1 MRQKVKFF
9 FLLAFCFVYIY
20 IFKILILSY
29 RCDTGST
36 SLHVASLAGRAEV
49 VEMLLKKGAKVDER
63 RTDGSTPLHLACAR
77 GHTKVVQCLIAYGAD
92 AQLRTEYRQQ
102 TPLHLACSDSRVETA
117 EIVEI
122 LLNYGVDNSTEEASD
137 EVVYPKSAKRIAIDE
152 KDADGH
158 SSLHLACIWH
168 RPKEAEVLLKHGSD
182 VQTVPTSGKYSRPIL
197 ELLWENGWRRPYL
210 AVAARE
216 REHASIQ
223 VLLDE
228 ANELMA
234 RDDFMN
240 ATDEKGLT
248 AVYYVCVAKKYNL
261 ARELLA
267 RGVRVSIRKNRQE

>member
-1 MRQKVKFF
+1 
-9 FLLAFCFVYIY
+9 
-20 IFKILILSY
+20 
-29 RCDTGST
+29 
-36 SLHVASLAGRAEV
+36 
-49 VEMLLKKGAKVDER
+49 MLLKKGAKVDGR
-63 RTDGSTPLHLACAR
+63 KTAGSTPLHLACAR
-77 GHTKVVQCLIAYGAD
+77 GHTKVVQCLLAYGAD
-92 AQLRTEYRQQ
+92 AQLRTEYRQR
-102 TPLHLACSDSRVETA
+102 TPLHLACSASGAVETV

-137 EVVYPKSAKRIAIDE
+137 EVVYPKPAKRVAIDE
-152 KDADGH
+152 EDADGL

-216 REHASIQ
+216 REYASIQ

-248 AVYYVCVAKKYNL
+248 AVYYVCMAKKYNL

-267 RGVRVSIRKNRQE
+267 RGVRVSMRKKQTRVMN